1 MIIKILRVALYGQAI
16 GRLFSYGD
24 ICRFVADAD
33 LAAEAPDGLPRPVLS
48 LSMLAA
54 DPLAQAALWA
64 NVQSPLFNAQGGKLP
79 NFFQN
84 LLPEGVLR
92 QHIAGLRG
100 CAENDHFELLAACGA
115 DLPGAVTVHYEETS
129 ARQLQRLVTQDNDAL
144 EMSVVDMPLDNAISI
159 SGMQPKLALVSQG
172 RRYVHRTRGRDG
184 VRIIAKLPVVG
195 QPHMPLLEST
205 ALALARAAGVQ
216 ACKAELAPIEAIDS
230 LQGYTLPRESD
241 FLAVTRFDRKG
252 AEHLHFEDFAQIL
265 GVDPGQKYTLSYL
278 DMARLMMGQPGM
290 GEAAVH
296 ELLRRL
302 VVNELLGNPDAH
314 LKNFGVLYE
323 KTSGAWQATLAPA
336 FDIVPYAVSQ
346 GIDGH
351 ALPLVRKEGA
361 KTNRAKPMLFTPA
374 AVREFCALAG
384 VQEHLARQ
392 AIRKTCALALQAWP
406 TLINRSALPL
416 EWRDKLLMRLAGHP
430 LSAASKRG
438 VNAATVLPE
447 DELVSQNGIQSTLP

>member
-33 LAAEAPDGLPRPVLS
+33 LAAEAPDGLVRPPLS

-100 CAENDHFELLAACGA
+100 CAVNDHFELLAACGA

-129 ARQLQRLVTQDNDAL
+129 ARQLQRLVTQGNDAL
-144 EMSVVDMPLDNAISI
+144 EMSVVDMPLEGAISI
-159 SGMQPKLALVSQG
+159 SGMQPKLALVKDGQ
-172 RRYVHRTRGRDG
+172 RYVHRTRGRSG
-184 VRIIAKLPVVG
+184 MRIIAKLPVVG
-195 QPHMPLLEST
+195 QPHMPLLEKT
-205 ALALARAAGVQ
+205 ALALAGAAGVQ
-216 ACKAELAPIEAIDS
+216 VCEAELAPIQAIDS
-230 LQGYTLPRESD
+230 LQGYALPRESE
-241 FLAVTRFDRKG
+241 FLAVARFDRKG

-265 GVDPGQKYTLSYL
+265 GVDPDQKYSRSYL
-278 DMARLMMGQPGM
+278 DMARVMMSQPGM

-323 KTSGAWQATLAPA
+323 KTSSGRWQATLAPA

-351 ALPLVRKEGA
+351 ALPLVRKDGA
-361 KTNRAKPMLFTPA
+361 KAARAKPMLFTPA
-374 AVREFCALAG
+374 ALREFCAMAG
-384 VQEHLARQ
+384 VQEHLARKE
-392 AIRKTCALALQAWP
+392 IRNTCALALEAWP
-406 TLINRSALPL
+406 ALIERSALPQA
-416 EWRDKLLMRLAGHP
+416 WRDKLLSRLAEHP
-430 LSAASKRG
+430 LSGAGRRHAIVFTRLTAPASMGR
-438 VNAATVLPE
+438 
-447 DELVSQNGIQSTLP
+447 